1 MKCHYPDKDECR
13 LTLFAFSWYDGGYN
27 HVYARD
33 KADAIQLAN
42 EAFGGGTANLVVLES
57 TVREVDPKTYWDS
70 LPLWD

>member
-1 MKCHYPDKDECR
+1 MKCHYPAKAEGR

-27 HVYARD
+27 QVYARD

-42 EAFGGGTANLVVLES
+42 EAFSGGPANLVVLES
-57 TVREVDPKTYWDS
+57 TVREVDPKTYWNS